1 MLWRKNKSIKDLLP
15 PPVDASHR
23 EYSMILS
30 AHDEKGRANA
40 ILIDLSLKAIAAAR
54 QTDLSFLS
62 QRLPHPPFFPDTWP
76 GEHYKLLAGFIQVLK
91 PKLAIEIGTSTGLS
105 ALAMASFLSAGGRL
119 VTYDVKNWRDYPN
132 TALKEEDFSNLT
144 QVVGD
149 LSQPDFFREEG
160 ARLRQAEWI
169 FIDATH
175 DGHLEKKLL
184 DLLGT
189 LSFEKPP
196 FLLFDD
202 IRVWTMLKM
211 WREISY
217 PKLDLT
223 SFGHWSGTGLVHLA
237 DPLAQKNGN

>member
-1 MLWRKNKSIKDLLP
+1 MLWRKKTSIKELLP
-15 PPVDASHR
+15 PPVSASHR

-30 AHDEKGRANA
+30 AHDDTAQASRP
-40 ILIDLSLKAIAAAR
+40 LIDVSLKAIAAAH
-54 QTDLSFLS
+54 QMDLSSLS
-62 QRLPHPPFFPDTWP
+62 KRLPHPPYFPDIWP
-76 GEHYKLLAGFIQVLK
+76 GEHYKLLAGCIQVLQ
-91 PKLAIEIGTSTGLS
+91 PQLAIEIGTSTGLS
-105 ALAMASFLSAGGRL
+105 ALAMASCLPAKGQL
-119 VTYDVKNWRDYPN
+119 ITYDIKNWREYPN
-132 TALKEEDFSNLT
+132 TVLKEEDFTHLT

-149 LSQPDFFREEG
+149 LSQPDFFQKES

-202 IRVWTMLKM
+202 IRVWSMLKM
-211 WREISY
+211 WREVPY

-223 SFGHWSGTGLVHLA
+223 SFGHWSGTGLVHLQ
-237 DPLAQKNGN
+237 DI